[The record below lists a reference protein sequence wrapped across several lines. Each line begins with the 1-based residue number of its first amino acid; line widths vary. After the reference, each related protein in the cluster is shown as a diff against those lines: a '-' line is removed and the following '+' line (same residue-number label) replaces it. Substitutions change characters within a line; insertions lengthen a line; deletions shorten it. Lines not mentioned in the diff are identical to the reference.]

1 MMDLEIML
9 LSFYLQKNRNERQYI
24 ILKQYF
30 RGKKLKM
37 LRSPIFIF
45 LVYLCLASCK
55 QKSSN
60 SSILEK
66 QEETQEQLI
75 ATKYSEK
82 ADTFYYTKKF
92 DSALFYYSKSKE
104 IFESEKDSLYSAYN
118 LIQIARIQQTFG
130 DYNSS
135 EETLTEALPF
145 IQKDPTYLLATNNL
159 LGIAAKELN
168 NYTDAINYYKE
179 VVKQTSNTVLKTA
192 PLNNIAA
199 VAIEQKQYV
208 KAIELLEPIYKLN
221 ILDTLPTQKAG
232 IIDNLGFAYFKN
244 NQSKKGLTYMNNA
257 LSIRLNNG
265 DTYGSIESYLHLADF
280 YKNKNNTQAT
290 KYAEE
295 AYETATMHQSVDD
308 RLEALQYLMS
318 NNSALGTNYYAS
330 EFIRL
335 NDSIKKI
342 RNNAKNQFAK
352 IKYDSRKATLENI
365 QIKAQ
370 RAETLLLLETEKIQ
384 KYLLYFILSIVLV
397 SIIALINYFKN
408 KNIRERIQAAYST
421 ETRISKKLHDELAND
436 VFYTMTFAETQDLQN
451 PEKKETLLNN
461 LDLIYARTRNL
472 SKENSPIEVGENYE
486 YLLKQMLTN
495 YKSKNTEII
504 IKNGKPINWS
514 AVTSE
519 KKIAIQRVLQE
530 FMVNMKK
537 YSQASFV
544 VIGFDLVQNTIK
556 ISYSDNGIGFAEKLI
571 LKNGLQNVENR
582 IHAVN
587 GIVTFESEPNK
598 GFRATISLPK

>member
-1 MMDLEIML
+1 M
-9 LSFYLQKNRNERQYI
+9 S
-24 ILKQYF
+24 YF
-30 RGKKLKM
+30 RTNKFNM
-37 LRSPIFIF
+37 LRSPILLF
-45 LVYLCLASCK
+45 LFCIL
-55 QKSSN
+55 N
-60 SSILEK
+60 SSCQQNDASITAASK
-66 QEETQEQLI
+66 IKETQQHQL

-82 ADTFYYTKKF
+82 ADTFFYTKKF

-168 NYTDAINYYKE
+168 NYTDAINYYKQ

-199 VAIEQKQYV
+199 VAIEQKQYI

-244 NQSKKGLTYMNNA
+244 NQSKQGLTYMNNA

-280 YKNKNNTQAT
+280 YKNKNSTQAA
-290 KYAEE
+290 KYAQK
-295 AYETATMHQSVDD
+295 AYRAATMHQSVDD
-308 RLEALQYLMS
+308 RLEALQFLMS
-318 NNSALGTNYYAS
+318 HNNAVGTNYYAS

-335 NDSIKKI
+335 NDSIKRI

-352 IKYDSRKATLENI
+352 IKYDSRKATLENVE
-365 QIKAQ
+365 IKAQ

-397 SIIALINYFKN
+397 SIIALVNYFKN

-486 YLLKQMLTN
+486 YQLKQMLTN
-495 YKSKNTEII
+495 YKSNTTEII
-504 IKNGKPINWS
+504 IKNGEPINWS
-514 AVTSE
+514 AITPE

-544 VIGFDLVQNTIK
+544 IIGFDLAQNTIK
-556 ISYSDNGIGFAEKLI
+556 ISYSDNGVGFAKELI

-582 IHAVN
+582 IHAIN
-587 GIVTFESEPNK
+587 GLVTFESEPNK
-598 GFRATISLPK
+598 GFRATVLIPK